1 MRKFTV
7 GVCMTAIAATGATFG
22 AAPAGATAPA
32 PAESK
37 LCKLLTG
44 ITINP
49 SSDPTAAGGQENA
62 KKYSK
67 ALSKA
72 AKKAKGDIK
81 KTLKTLASYYTAIAK
96 NDTQTIQDQ
105 AQAFGQATAKY
116 AQYIVDKCVAD
127 SLPSGVTIPSIPGQ

>member
-1 MRKFTV
+1 MRKFIV
-7 GVCMTAIAATGATFG
+7 GVCMAAISATGVAVV
-22 AAPAGATAPA
+22 AMPAGAATPA
-32 PAESK
+32 PAQSK

-49 SSDPTAAGGQENA
+49 SSDPTAAGGIENA

-72 AKKAKGDIK
+72 AKQAKGEIK
-81 KTLKTLASYYTAIAK
+81 KTLKTLATYYTAIGK
-96 NDTQTIQDQ
+96 TNTQAIQDQ
-105 AQAFGQATAKY
+105 AQAFAQATAKY
-116 AQYIVDKCVAD
+116 AQYIVDKCVAN

>member
-7 GVCMTAIAATGATFG
+7 GVCMAAISATGATF
-22 AAPAGATAPA
+22 AVAPAGATAPV

-44 ITINP
+44 ITIDP
-49 SSDPTAAGGQENA
+49 SSDPTAAGGIENA

-81 KTLKTLASYYTAIAK
+81 KTLKTLASYYKAISK
-96 NDTQTIQDQ
+96 TDTQAIQDQ
-105 AQAFGQATAKY
+105 AQDFAQATAKY
-116 AQYIVDKCVAD
+116 AQYIVDKCVKD
-127 SLPSGVTIPSIPGQ
+127 SLPGGVTIPSIPGR

>member
-1 MRKFTV
+1 MRKFIV
-7 GVCMTAIAATGATFG
+7 GVCTAAISATGVAVV
-22 AAPAGATAPA
+22 AVPAGAAAPA

-49 SSDPTAAGGQENA
+49 SSDPTAAGGLENA

-81 KTLKTLASYYTAIAK
+81 KTLKTLATYYKAIVN
-96 NDTQTIQDQ
+96 NDNQAIQDQ
-105 AQAFGQATAKY
+105 AQAFGQATAKF
-116 AQYIVDKCVAD
+116 AQYIVDKCVKD
-127 SLPSGVTIPSIPGQ
+127 SLPGGVTIPSIPG